1 MRDHREII
9 VAGEARS
16 ARPSQYAGQPT
27 RRRAPSARQEAGEL
41 RAALGYLARGA
52 ARHCR
57 ANPLG
62 VLGATAATGAAAL
75 VCLNALGFQVGRH
88 PAPILPKVATR
99 QEAPRTPARAVTA
112 DKATPEKASPEKAG
126 EAPREAEAAR
136 SARTVEAAPRRDAIG
151 DLIRADETTASVTPK
166 PAPAVLQAQRALV
179 KLGYGPLKPD
189 GLMGTGTRAAI
200 EKFERDRKLP
210 VKGEPSG
217 RTLRELAARAGL
229 PPG

>member
-16 ARPSQYAGQPT
+16 ARPSQSAGQPP

-88 PAPILPKVATR
+88 PAPILPKIATR
-99 QEAPRTPARAVTA
+99 QEAPRTPARTVTA
-112 DKATPEKASPEKAG
+112 DKPSPEKAN
-126 EAPREAEAAR
+126 EAPREAEVPRGARAA
-136 SARTVEAAPRRDAIG
+136 EAPPRRDAIG